1 MMAVFFVIAFASEIV
16 GRGVCAVAEVVG
28 RGVGVGVI
36 FIVARRLVLTIVLD
50 YLDYEKT
57 VLGDCY

>member
-1 MMAVFFVIAFASEIV
+1 MMAGFFVIALASEV

-28 RGVGVGVI
+28 RGVGVGVV
-36 FIVARRLVLTIVLD
+36 FIVTRRLVLTIVLD

-57 VLGDCY
+57 VLCDCY